1 MLLHTFFLTIMQ
13 KSKLI
18 LDEDLPLE
26 EAEKNCKKNT
36 PINELK
42 NNWNKVF

>member
-1 MLLHTFFLTIMQ
+1 MLLHMFFLTYAKI
-13 KSKLI
+13 KI
-18 LDEDLPLE
+18 DLDEDSPLE